1 MDSIIKTQG
10 ESGGGGSS
18 NEEAIKGLCQQIL
31 DSFPEEFDEAEAQKQ
46 YPNDYSESMNT
57 ILVQELARFNKLNK
71 AIVTNLRNIIMGFE
85 GTILLSKDDEE
96 AA

>member
-1 MDSIIKTQG
+1 
-10 ESGGGGSS
+10 
-18 NEEAIKGLCQQIL
+18 
-31 DSFPEEFDEAEAQKQ
+31 
-46 YPNDYSESMNT
+46 MNT

-71 AIVTNLRNIIMGFE
+71 AICTNLRNIIMGFE